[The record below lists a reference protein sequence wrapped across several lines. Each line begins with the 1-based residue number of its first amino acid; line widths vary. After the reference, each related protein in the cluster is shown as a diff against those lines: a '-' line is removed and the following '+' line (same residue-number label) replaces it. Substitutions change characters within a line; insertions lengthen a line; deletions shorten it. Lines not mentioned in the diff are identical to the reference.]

1 MFNNLLLK
9 GIDVNVPYKLVKYDK
24 NTIIFNEG
32 ERMNYVGIIES
43 GLVTIKS
50 STIDG
55 YEFEILSI
63 GPSNIFGDML
73 AFSNNNVL
81 PGYIETMEETEIIL
95 IKKDDFKVLLE
106 SNKEFLNNYLKHI
119 AKINIDKTY
128 KIKLLGQPSI
138 REKIFFYLKEEIR
151 KTGSNKVMLNMT
163 KEELASIMS
172 LNRPSLSRELMRM
185 KKEGLIDYDK
195 NSITYLE

>member
-1 MFNNLLLK
+1 
-9 GIDVNVPYKLVKYDK
+9 
-24 NTIIFNEG
+24 
-32 ERMNYVGIIES
+32 
-43 GLVTIKS
+43 
-50 STIDG
+50 
-55 YEFEILSI
+55 
-63 GPSNIFGDML
+63 
-73 AFSNNNVL
+73 
-81 PGYIETMEETEIIL
+81 MEETEIIL

-119 AKINIDKTY
+119 AKINIEKTY

-151 KTGSNKVMLNMT
+151 KTGSNKVILNMT
-163 KEELASIMS
+163 KEELASMMS